1 MEQENLLT
9 FDEKSLFNNE
19 KLQQYDKDGQ
29 IGFLGYLIR
38 YENWKITNNKIVFPE
53 IKSEEEIERALADYN
68 ASVIKNTLNIKRQ
81 ALSDV
86 TRFGTYD
93 YERILDRKLEEI
105 EKSEADVVHISPSH
119 NFPTGI
125 VTPIRSS
132 YALLD

>member
-105 EKSEADVVHISPSH
+105 EKSEDKKKTR
-119 NFPTGI
+119 NRDDRTF
-125 VTPIRSS
+125 
-132 YALLD
+132 